1 MWVPDSSSAANSTS
15 IACSYKQISMHA
27 IARDTEAFPKPCV
40 YIQLDEGSVGM
51 GAEAEDGEDEEEDD
65 TAELRLVPAH
75 DSEGKLHADCQSH
88 SVSCVRRTASQG
100 TGHAAQGVRSIIALH
115 RAQYHC
121 NSHTVT
127 GLQKSPPLA
136 QGPLAVVFFLVYSF
150 FLSILSSLYF
160 CCGCLLCLSPAC
172 PGEHFVCTSKTH
184 TAAAR
189 TAAPDL
195 QQLLACLSVQS

>member
-1 MWVPDSSSAANSTS
+1 
-15 IACSYKQISMHA
+15 MHA

-121 NSHTVT
+121 NSQHSYRSAEESTAGARTPGCCLFSCLFFLLVYF
-127 GLQKSPPLA
+127 
-136 QGPLAVVFFLVYSF
+136 VFFVFLLWLPPMFVPSLSWRALCVHQQNSHCSSTYS
-150 FLSILSSLYF
+150 
-160 CCGCLLCLSPAC
+160 GA
-172 PGEHFVCTSKTH
+172 
-184 TAAAR
+184 
-189 TAAPDL
+189 
-195 QQLLACLSVQS
+195 